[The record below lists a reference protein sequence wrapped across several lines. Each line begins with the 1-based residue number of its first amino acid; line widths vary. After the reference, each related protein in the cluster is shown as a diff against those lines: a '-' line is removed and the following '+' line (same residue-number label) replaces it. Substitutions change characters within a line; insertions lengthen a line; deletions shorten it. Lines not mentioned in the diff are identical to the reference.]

1 MSDKI
6 EPTFLAK
13 RNAHPRDEFITF
25 DEGPHIYTVHGEQGY
40 TSVTTWNHSH
50 FAEFDKDAILDGIFK
65 KKKNEDPNYKY
76 YNMSR
81 EQIEEIWE
89 KNRIEASGAGTKT
102 HYNIECFYN
111 NIEVDDD
118 SIEYKYFKNFRNDH
132 LHLEAY
138 RTEWCVYHEEL
149 KLSGSIDM
157 VFQDTNTGDFM
168 IYDWKRSK
176 EISFE
181 NRYGQ
186 TAKTKCIRHM
196 EDCNYSHYSLQLN
209 VYRRILQEKY
219 DMKITKLALVVLH
232 PDNPYE
238 NYEVIDVPML
248 DKEIE
253 DLWVYRKSQLEESK

>member
-1 MSDKI
+1 
-6 EPTFLAK
+6 
-13 RNAHPRDEFITF
+13 
-25 DEGPHIYTVHGEQGY
+25 
-40 TSVTTWNHSH
+40 
-50 FAEFDKDAILDGIFK
+50 
-65 KKKNEDPNYKY
+65 
-76 YNMSR
+76 MSR